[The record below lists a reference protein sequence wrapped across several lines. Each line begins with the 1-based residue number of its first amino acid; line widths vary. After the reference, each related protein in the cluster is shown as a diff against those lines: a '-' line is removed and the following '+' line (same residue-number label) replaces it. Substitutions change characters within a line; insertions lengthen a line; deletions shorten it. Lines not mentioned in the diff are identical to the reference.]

1 MLELFQYILLA
12 ILLLFLLPM
21 IFYRGIF
28 GKGKHRDQLDDDT
41 VVVKHSYTLFSSNK
55 EETPYFVDDIEKG
68 SFKRKDANALQG
80 LARWQHIHFDVVDH
94 VTVDPYHAEQTGF
107 KLTFGANAW
116 DIYEGRIKIGEIN
129 AEALKASKVEYTLR
143 IHGKEYR
150 ATVHVRDELMLYQK
164 DHFEHTLIGIST
176 ISFAGKNVTTELN
189 ATAYDETT
197 LREIMLLVHAVWS
210 ATGKV

>member
-12 ILLLFLLPM
+12 ILLLFVLPM

-28 GKGKHRDQLDDDT
+28 GKGKHRDQLEDET

-55 EETPYFVDDIEKG
+55 EETPYFVDDVKKG
-68 SFKRKDANALQG
+68 SFKRKDANALR
-80 LARWQHIHFDVVDH
+80 ASSRCQHIHFDVVDH
-94 VTVDPYHAEQTGF
+94 VSGDSYHAEQTVF
-107 KLTFGANAW
+107 KPTFGANAW

-129 AEALKASKVEYTLR
+129 AEALKASKVQYTLR
-143 IHGKEYR
+143 IRGEEYR

-164 DHFEHTLIGIST
+164 DHFEHILIGIST

-189 ATAYDETT
+189 ARAYDETT

-210 ATGKV
+210 AIGKI